1 MHLGAGHTY
10 ATAVCP
16 SPCLRIALVEMDPV
30 PPSVLHLPPP
40 LPREQVQAAAAT
52 FHCQRAPRLHR
63 TEQHQPTHLSPTL
76 PFLCCRTD
84 WDRAAWLIQACS
96 HPVLLHLL
104 PAPCSHPSCSGKRPI
119 LYLADPGLLPPQ
131 LQRRKRPILYLTTA
145 TMKSSGPM
153 TRTWLAAAPL
163 SRGEAGVDRKDWE
176 SLISWRREL
185 ASDLLQRGGRERGKQ
200 AVSLGSWTCP
210 GVSHSWGWGSPGAAR
225 GQGAGLV
232 HPKEGRKG

>member
-104 PAPCSHPSCSGKRPI
+104 PAPSSHPSCREGRGQSFTWLIQVCSHPSC
-119 LYLADPGLLPPQ
+119 
-131 LQRRKRPILYLTTA
+131 
-145 TMKSSGPM
+145 
-153 TRTWLAAAPL
+153 
-163 SRGEAGVDRKDWE
+163 
-176 SLISWRREL
+176 
-185 ASDLLQRGGRERGKQ
+185 RGGRGPYF
-200 AVSLGSWTCP
+200 T
-210 GVSHSWGWGSPGAAR
+210 SPQPR
-225 GQGAGLV
+225 
-232 HPKEGRKG
+232 